1 MLHPAAPLGVENPRP
16 AWLHP
21 SNGAHIAT
29 IQIVPL
35 PLLRRLVL
43 RCPNRHSSRNSTIQF
58 LSVLLSSQLI
68 TPQQPEICLAPNPA
82 PEPQR
87 LTKREKRTL
96 RAPVPFCHLRLF
108 FSRKGKSRKTISP
121 GSSP

>member
-21 SNGAHIAT
+21 SNGARIAT

-68 TPQQPEICLAPNPA
+68 TPHQPEICLAPNPT

-96 RAPVPFCHLRLF
+96 ECFQARCTLTEEDDRLYD
-108 FSRKGKSRKTISP
+108 
-121 GSSP
+121 

>member
-1 MLHPAAPLGVENPRP
+1 MVPTPAVRPILHPGAPLGVENPSP

-21 SNGAHIAT
+21 SNGAPLAT

-35 PLLRRLVL
+35 PLLGRLVL
-43 RCPNRHSSRNSTIQF
+43 QCPNRHSSRNSTKQF

-68 TPQQPEICLAPNPA
+68 TPQQPEICLAPNPT
-82 PEPQR
+82 PEPER

-96 RAPVPFCHLRLF
+96 GL
-108 FSRKGKSRKTISP
+108 SRRIRVTT
-121 GSSP
+121 